1 MITRFWESVAW
12 AGAVRVNQRRWDAA
26 ILAGKPA
33 DPKVAEHM
41 SNVRNQ
47 RLAATFPARPYGG
60 RVLYVRATGL
70 NGGGA
75 FDKGATATKPSV
87 SIGNWAAL
95 CSGSFEV
102 IGAPGTHEGP
112 QSLFAEPF
120 VGELADKLRS
130 YLLAT
135 RTR

>member
-1 MITRFWESVAW
+1 MAW

-60 RVLYVRATGL
+60 RVLYVRATGTNDL
-70 NGGGA
+70 GR
-75 FDKGATATKPSV
+75 FDKGVTGPKPSV

-95 CSGSFEV
+95 CYGSFEV
-102 IGAPGTHEGP
+102 IGSPGRHEGP

-130 YLLAT
+130 HLLAA